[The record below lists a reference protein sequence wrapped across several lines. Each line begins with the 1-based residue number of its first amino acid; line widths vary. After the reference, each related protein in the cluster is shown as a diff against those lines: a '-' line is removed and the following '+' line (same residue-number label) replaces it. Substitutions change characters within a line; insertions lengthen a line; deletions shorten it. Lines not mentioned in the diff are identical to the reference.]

1 MTWFYNLK
9 ISSKIV
15 TVVLVIM
22 LLMLCL
28 GAFSVLQLSKVN
40 GSTEEIATNWLPS
53 VERQH

>member
-28 GAFSVLQLSKVN
+28 GAFSVLQLSN
-40 GSTEEIATNWLPS
+40 GSFHGPS
-53 VERQH
+53 RS